1 MLRRY
6 FKHSCLHQSKNTK
19 YILYIY
25 VEKKNNNYL
34 KKLSKDLMYHKHI
47 NKKKKLYISKQ

>member
-6 FKHSCLHQSKNTK
+6 LKHSCLHQSNTK
-19 YILYIY
+19 YNLYIY
-25 VEKKNNNYL
+25 VAKKKPIIK
-34 KKLSKDLMYHKHI
+34 KKLSKIYKYHKHI